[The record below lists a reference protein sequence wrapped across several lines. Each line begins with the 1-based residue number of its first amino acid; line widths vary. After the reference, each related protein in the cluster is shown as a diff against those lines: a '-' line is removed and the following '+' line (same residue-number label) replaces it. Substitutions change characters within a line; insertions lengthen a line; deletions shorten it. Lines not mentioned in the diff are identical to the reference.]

1 MKKYLLITLMLCAL
15 VACKTNEVIEVDDEF
30 SEEEI
35 SEITDSMYMDDE
47 FYMDEGYDDFLD
59 EEETGVRG
67 IYNPSRTLL
76 TDLIHTKLEVRFN
89 WTQSRMNGRA
99 TISAKQHFYPSDSLV
114 LDAKG
119 MDILKVELNGSP
131 LVYTYRDSL
140 KLSINLGK
148 TYMKDEVFTV
158 TIEYVAKPDERQ
170 TSGSAAITS
179 DKGLYFINP
188 KGEDKDK
195 MPQIWTQGETEA
207 NSVWFPTIDA
217 PNAKTTQE
225 IFMTVDTKYS
235 TLSNGK
241 LMSSKQNADGTRT
254 DHWKQDQAHA
264 PYLFM
269 MAVGEFVTI
278 KDSYTRQNGTKMA
291 VNYIVEPA
299 FEKDARAIFGETP
312 AMIKYFSERLGVD
325 YPWDKY
331 SQIVVRDYVSGAME
345 NTGAVVFG
353 DYVYKTERELLDK
366 NDQSTIAHELFH
378 HWFGDLVTCESWANL
393 PLNESFANYAQ
404 YLWDEYRYGLDE
416 ADYQA
421 ESEAK
426 GYFESAMYQG
436 YHNLIWYGHNDKE
449 DMFDGHSYNKGGR
462 ILHMLRSY
470 LGDDAFFKGLNNYLM
485 TNKYKTAEV
494 HNLRMAF
501 EEVSGEDLNWFF
513 DQWFLSKGHAIIHTN
528 QTIDMESNTVT
539 LHVMQKQITPDFPVF
554 RIPVKIAI
562 WDDNGKRTEKIIID
576 SLEQSFSF
584 SYKGEL
590 KNILFDE
597 DQMLLGKVYED
608 KPINQFIHQYY
619 NASRY
624 KARLIALNRAAKRKT
639 SATDKLIFDA
649 MSDKYWD
656 IRTKAIEV
664 YTAANKTLSDDAVNI
679 LKNLALKDTKSS
691 VRSMAIKKIS
701 SPDQTILI
709 EMCKNIIANDQS
721 YNVISTALEKLVG
734 LDSTE
739 GLNQARILTKINN
752 PKLTSKAADIVGSF
766 GTAEDY
772 PFLEKL
778 NLIDKPKGEDEL
790 SAMIAYTLFIVRQG
804 IDLQEKSLAV
814 FSYLNDAGNQYTKM
828 WLSRAIEYTISD
840 YTRRSEELEAEIA
853 EDEMSKSFESASL
866 KKAIRQRYE
875 DLINNLSPMVEVE
888 EEWSGEEDDSRD

>member
-1 MKKYLLITLMLCAL
+1 MKNYFLLLFLVLGL
-15 VACKTNEVIEVDDEF
+15 VACKTNSSDIPVVEFLPDEF
-30 SEEEI
+30 SEF
-35 SEITDSMYMDDE
+35 SEDSSLIDEGMFSDE
-47 FYMDEGYDDFLD
+47 FFLD
-59 EEETGVRG
+59 EEETDVRG
-67 IYNPSRTLL
+67 IYTPSRTLL

-89 WTQSRMNGRA
+89 WAQSRMNGKA
-99 TISAKQHFYPSDSLV
+99 TISAKQHFYPSDSLI

-119 MDILKVELNGSP
+119 MDIIKVELNGKP

-140 KLSINLGK
+140 KLAINLGK
-148 TYMKDEVFTV
+148 TYKKDEVFTV
-158 TIEYVAKPDERQ
+158 VIDYVSKPDERL

-188 KGEDKDK
+188 KGTDKDK

-217 PNAKTTQE
+217 PNAKTTEE
-225 IFMTVDTKYS
+225 IFITVDSKYS

-241 LMSSKQNADGTRT
+241 LMESKQNVDGTRT

-278 KDSYTRQNGTKMA
+278 KDFYTRQNGTKME
-291 VNYIVEPA
+291 VNYLVEPA
-299 FEKDARAIFGETP
+299 YEKDAKAIFGETP

-345 NTGAVVFG
+345 NTGAVIFG
-353 DYVYKTERELLDK
+353 DYVYKTERELLDG
-366 NDQSTIAHELFH
+366 NNQSTIAHELFH

-404 YLWDEYRYGLDE
+404 YLWDEYRYGIDE
-416 ADYQA
+416 ADYNA
-421 ESEAK
+421 EDEAK

-436 YHNLIWYGHNDKE
+436 YHNLIWYGHGDKE

-470 LGDDAFFKGLNNYLM
+470 LGDDAFFRGLNNYLT

-513 DQWFLSKGHAIIHTN
+513 DQWFLSKGHLIIHTTQVIN
-528 QTIDMESNTVT
+528 TADNTVT
-539 LHVMQKQITPDFPVF
+539 LQIKQRQKITDFPIF
-554 RIPVKIAI
+554 KIPVNVAI
-562 WDDNGKRTEKIIID
+562 WDNKGKRTEKIIID
-576 SLEQSFSF
+576 SLEQTFSF
-584 SYKGEL
+584 SYSGEL

-608 KPINQFIHQYY
+608 KPINQFVYQYY
-619 NASRY
+619 NSSRY
-624 KARLIALNRAAKRKT
+624 KARLTALNRSAKRK
-639 SATDKLIFDA
+639 SPATDKLILDA
-649 MSDKYWD
+649 INDKHWD
-656 IRTKAIEV
+656 IRSKALEL
-664 YTAANKTLSDDAVNI
+664 YTAANKSLSEEVQGMIKNI
-679 LKNLALKDTKSS
+679 ALNDTKSS
-691 VRSMAIKKIS
+691 VRVIATKNLSASNNDTLIS
-701 SPDQTILI
+701 LFKT
-709 EMCKNIIANDQS
+709 IIAKDQS
-721 YNVISTALEKLVG
+721 YNVISTALEKLVK

-739 GLNQARILTKINN
+739 ALLTSRNLIKLNN
-752 PKLTSKAADIVGSF
+752 PKLNIKAAEVLGSY
-766 GTAEDY
+766 GTVEDY

-778 NLIDKPKGEDEL
+778 NLVDKPKGEDEL
-790 SAMIAYTLFIVRQG
+790 SAMISYTLFIVRQD
-804 IDLQEKSLAV
+804 ITIQEKSLAV
-814 FSYLNDAGNQYTKM
+814 FSYLDEFGNRFTKM
-828 WLSRAIEYTISD
+828 WLSRAIEYTIQQ
-840 YTRRSEELEAEIA
+840 YTTKSSILENEIA
-853 EDEMSKSFESASL
+853 EDQAAKLYAVANE
-866 KKAIRQRYE
+866 KKALRQKYE
-875 DLINNLSPMVEVE
+875 DLITNLSPMLEVVVDE
-888 EEWSGEEDDSRD
+888 GY

>member
-1 MKKYLLITLMLCAL
+1 MIKYILTSIILCAL
-15 VACKTNEVIEVDDEF
+15 VACKTSVAIEVDDEF
-30 SEEEI
+30 TEEDL

-47 FYMDEGYDDFLD
+47 FYMDEGYDDFLG
-59 EEETGVRG
+59 EEEAGVRG
-67 IYNPSRTLL
+67 IYKPSRTLL
-76 TDLIHTKLEVRFN
+76 TDLIHTKLDVRFN
-89 WTQSRMNGRA
+89 WAQSRMNGRA

-140 KLSINLGK
+140 KLFINLGK
-148 TYMKDEVFTV
+148 TYKKDEVFTV

-188 KGEDKDK
+188 KGENKDK

-217 PNAKTTQE
+217 PNTKTTQE
-225 IFMTVDTKYS
+225 IFMTVNKKYS

-241 LMSSKQNADGTRT
+241 LMSSKQNEDGTRT

-269 MAVGEFVTI
+269 MAVGEFVTV
-278 KDSYTRQNGTKMA
+278 KDSYTRQNGTKME
-291 VNYIVEPA
+291 VNYIVEPS

-312 AMIKYFSERLGVD
+312 TMIKYFSERLGVD

-345 NTGAVVFG
+345 NTGAVIFG
-353 DYVYKTERELLDK
+353 DYVYKTERELLD
-366 NDQSTIAHELFH
+366 NDDQSTIAHELFH

-436 YHNLIWYGHNDKE
+436 YHDLIWFGHDDKE
-449 DMFDGHSYNKGGR
+449 EMFDGHSYNKGGR

-470 LGDDAFFKGLNNYLM
+470 LGDDAFFKGLNNYLVS
-485 TNKYKTAEV
+485 NKYKSAEV
-494 HNLRMAF
+494 HHLRLAF

-513 DQWFLSKGHAIIHTN
+513 DQWFLSKGHAIVHTN
-528 QTIDMESNTVT
+528 QTIDMENNTVT
-539 LHVMQKQITPDFPVF
+539 LHIMQKQITPNFPVF

-562 WDDNGKRTEKIIID
+562 WDANGKRTEKIIID
-576 SLEQSFSF
+576 SLEQSFTF
-584 SYKGEL
+584 EIKGEL
-590 KNILFDE
+590 QNMLFDE
-597 DQMLLGKVYED
+597 DQMLLGKYYED
-608 KPINQFIHQYY
+608 KPINQFVHQYY
-619 NASRY
+619 HSDRY
-624 KARLIALNRAAKRKT
+624 KARLTALNRASKRKT

-649 MSDKYWD
+649 MSDKHWG

-664 YTAANKTLSDDAVNI
+664 YTGANKTLSDDAVNI
-679 LKNLALKDTKSS
+679 LKNVALKDPKSS
-691 VRSMAIKKIS
+691 VRSIAIKNIS
-701 SPDQTILI
+701 ASDNTMLI
-709 EMCKNIIANDQS
+709 NLCINIITDDQS
-721 YNVISTALEKLVG
+721 YKVLSTALEKLVK
-734 LDSTE
+734 LDSNE
-739 GLNQARILTKINN
+739 GLIQARKLIKINN
-752 PKLTSKAADIVGSF
+752 PKLTIKAADILGNY
-766 GTAEDY
+766 GIREDY
-772 PFLEKL
+772 TFLENL

-790 SAMIAYTLFIVRQG
+790 NAMVSYTLFIIRQE

-814 FSYLNDAGNQYTKM
+814 YSYLNDVGNEYTKM
-828 WLSRAIEYTISD
+828 WLSRAVNYTIEN
-840 YTRRSEELEAEIA
+840 YTEKSNNLESEIA
-853 EDEMSKSFESASL
+853 EAEMAKNTQLMVEKKKL
-866 KKAIRQRYE
+866 KQRYD
-875 DLINNLSPMVEVE
+875 DLITNLSPMVEVE
-888 EEWSGEEDDSRD
+888 AEGY